1 MRGLAVRAL
10 VAATVLGTLA
20 MSAAAAGD
28 RIVPGRAIGP
38 IALGEERAAIA
49 ARYGDGQVV
58 RRTPD
63 PRAPAN
69 RNLDAV
75 VVRYPALSLVARFPT
90 DEASSGVTR
99 LSTRNPRYRTA
110 AGAGVGS
117 TRAAVRA
124 AHPAAVCAAGI
135 CQVGRTAPGRAVT
148 RFVLAP
154 RVVRVEVLRVSSP

>member
-1 MRGLAVRAL
+1 MSRRAL
-10 VAATVLGTLA
+10 RAAVVATALGALA
-20 MSAAAAGD
+20 MPATAAGD
-28 RIVPGRAIGP
+28 RIVPARSIGP
-38 IALGEERAAIA
+38 IALGDERAAIA
-49 ARYGDGQVV
+49 ARYGDGQVAS
-58 RRTPD
+58 RTPNPAA
-63 PRAPAN
+63 PRN

-99 LSTRNPRYRTA
+99 LSTRNARYRTA

-124 AHPAAVCAAGI
+124 AHPAAVCTPAVCRLGPATAGHP
-135 CQVGRTAPGRAVT
+135 AT

-154 RVVRVEVLRVSSP
+154 RVVRVEVLLFPSP

>member
-1 MRGLAVRAL
+1 MSRA
-10 VAATVLGTLA
+10 
-20 MSAAAAGD
+20 
-28 RIVPGRAIGP
+28 
-38 IALGEERAAIA
+38 
-49 ARYGDGQVV
+49 
-58 RRTPD
+58 PD
-63 PRAPAN
+63 PAAPAN

-90 DEASSGVTR
+90 DEASSGVTL

-124 AHPAAVCAAGI
+124 AHPAAVCTAAVCRI
-135 CQVGRTAPGRAVT
+135 GRAAPGRAVT

-154 RVVRVEVLRVSSP
+154 RVVRVEVLRVSSR

>member
-1 MRGLAVRAL
+1 VRAVV
-10 VAATVLGTLA
+10 VATALGALA
-20 MSAAAAGD
+20 MSATAAGD

-38 IALGEERAAIA
+38 IALGDERAAIA
-49 ARYGDGQVV
+49 ARFGDGDVV
-58 RRTPD
+58 RRTPN
-63 PRAPAN
+63 PIAPGN

-110 AGAGVGS
+110 ADVGVGS

-124 AHPAAVCAAGI
+124 AHPRAVCTASV
-135 CQVGRTAPGRAVT
+135 CQVGPPTPGRRVT
-148 RFVLAP
+148 RFLLAP
-154 RVVRVEVLRVSSP
+154 RVFHVEVLRVSSP

>member
-1 MRGLAVRAL
+1 VRGLALRA
-10 VAATVLGTLA
+10 VVVTAALGALA
-20 MSAAAAGD
+20 VSATAAGD

-38 IALGEERAAIA
+38 IALGDERAAIA
-49 ARYGDGQVV
+49 ARFGDGDVV

-63 PRAPAN
+63 PAAPAN

-124 AHPAAVCAAGI
+124 AHPAAVCTVAV
-135 CQVGRTAPGRAVT
+135 CRLGRPAPGRAVT

-154 RVVRVEVLRVSSP
+154 RVVRVEVLRVSSR